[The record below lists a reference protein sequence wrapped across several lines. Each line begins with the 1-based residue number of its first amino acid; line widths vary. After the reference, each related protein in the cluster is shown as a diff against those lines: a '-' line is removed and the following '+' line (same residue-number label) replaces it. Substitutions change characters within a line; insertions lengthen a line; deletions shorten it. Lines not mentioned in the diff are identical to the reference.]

1 MSPSHI
7 KKVLEYHVR
16 VWFSFRLRIRVR
28 VRVRVTFILG
38 LLKQWAPRLLW
49 VFGLFASTTYY
60 LMWGLY
66 LDLLF

>member
-1 MSPSHI
+1 M
-7 KKVLEYHVR
+7 R